1 MRYVSAFLAVA
12 LGAAWVL
19 PLPTAAAPTDDEAA
33 IRATLR
39 VLVDRFN
46 TRDAV
51 SLGGEVDY
59 EYIYLPH
66 GPCPTILICYNA
78 AGREWFVRGSVS
90 EMLWPPDAAQEDTYA
105 FDLLN
110 KEGAHEALLMRLCGL
125 ITLSPRVLV
134 SRSIRSVYNKGTYY
148 LFSGGKTKTC

>member
-1 MRYVSAFLAVA
+1 MARRGCCRCPRRA
-12 LGAAWVL
+12 
-19 PLPTAAAPTDDEAA
+19 TDDEAA

-110 KEGAHEALLMRLCGL
+110 KEGAHEA
-125 ITLSPRVLV
+125 RVEEH
-134 SRSIRSVYNKGTYY
+134 SIRIQQGNVLSLLWWKDEDMLIKIEDFEGARAARRSDGR
-148 LFSGGKTKTC
+148 LEE